1 MAYTDEQMRRII
13 AEYGP
18 CVWRLAMAQ
27 LCNPADAEDT
37 YQEVFLRLI
46 RSDPK
51 FESPT
56 HQKAWFIRVTINCC
70 KDQLKKHHRRDLAL
84 EDRDQR
90 SADPEEN
97 TALALALEALP
108 EKYRALIHL
117 YYYEGYRTE
126 EIALL
131 LGMNAST
138 VRSGLKRA
146 RKRLKDFMEGG
157 FIDV

>member
-27 LCNPADAEDT
+27 LCDPADAEDT

-46 RSDPK
+46 RSNPE
-51 FESPT
+51 FESPA
-56 HQKAWFIRVTINCC
+56 HQKAWFIRVTVNCC
-70 KDQLKKHHRRDLAL
+70 KDQLKKRHRRDLAL
-84 EDRDQR
+84 EDWDQPTI
-90 SADPEEN
+90 DPEEN
-97 TALALALEALP
+97 VALSLALEKLP
-108 EKYRALIHL
+108 ERYRAVIHL

-126 EIALL
+126 EIARILE
-131 LGMNAST
+131 MNPST
-138 VRSGLKRA
+138 VRSSLKRA

-157 FIDV
+157 LADV